1 MQPYELSLAE
11 AADAIGS
18 GQLSPVELTES
29 VLARIEATEPLVNA
43 YATVTADSA
52 REQAAAAEREIAAGR
67 RRGPLHGIPMAL
79 KDLIDTAGVVTASG
93 SAVRAGRIPD
103 RDAAVAARLKRAG
116 AVLLGKAHTHEFAYG
131 LTTPQ
136 TRNPWAPD
144 RVPGGSSG
152 GSAAAVAA
160 GSATFALG
168 TDTGGS
174 IRVPAALTG
183 AVGLKPTYGLV
194 PREGVAALSWSL
206 DHVGP
211 ITRTVRD
218 AGLVLEAIAERGAD
232 SPGPEY
238 GHGDREGRYGD
249 GAGGHGDGGGGYGIS
264 VGGGLDGV
272 RVGVPS
278 DYFFDRVDPQVEAAV
293 RTALD
298 RMADLGARLVDVQ
311 IPLHRYIQAAQWG
324 LMVPEATAYHAAQ
337 LGQAPELYGDDVR
350 VLLEAGALLPAVD
363 HIRAQRARTLMRREW
378 HGLLEQVDLIAAPT
392 APATAAQVGQ
402 EAFGWPDGTAEA
414 VADAYVR
421 FCAPANITGLPA
433 LSLPVGFDRQGLPIG
448 MQLIGRPYG
457 EAALLGAAAAYEQEF
472 GPAPR
477 ATVDAQA
484 VDAQAVGAQVADAQ
498 VVDVRLAAKSS

>member
-11 AADAIGS
+11 AADAIGA
-18 GQLSPVELTES
+18 GHLSPVELTES

-43 YATVTADSA
+43 YAAVTADSA
-52 REQAAAAEREIAAGR
+52 REQAAAAEREITAGR

-79 KDLIDTAGVVTASG
+79 KDLIDTEGVVTASG

-103 RDAAVAARLKRAG
+103 RDATVAARLKAAG

-232 SPGPEY
+232 SAGSGSE
-238 GHGDREGRYGD
+238 YGD
-249 GAGGHGDGGGGYGIS
+249 GDRAAR
-264 VGGGLDGV
+264 GGGLDGV

-278 DYFFDRVDPQVEAAV
+278 EYFFDRVDPQVEAAV

-298 RMADLGARLVDVQ
+298 RMADLGARLVDVR
-311 IPLHRYIQAAQWG
+311 IPLHRYVQAVQWG

-337 LGQAPELYGDDVR
+337 LGHAPELYGDDVR

-378 HGLLEQVDLIAAPT
+378 GEVLEQVDLIAAPT
-392 APATAAQVGQ
+392 VPATAARAGQ

-421 FCAPANITGLPA
+421 LCAPANITGLPA
-433 LSLPVGFDRQGLPIG
+433 LSLPVGLDLQGLPIG

-457 EAALLGAAAAYEQEF
+457 EAALLGAAGAYEQEY
-472 GPAPR
+472 GSAPR
-477 ATVDAQA
+477 AVVDAPL
-484 VDAQAVGAQVADAQ
+484 VA
-498 VVDVRLAAKSS
+498 KK

>member
-1 MQPYELSLAE
+1 MQPYELSLTEVAG
-11 AADAIGS
+11 AIGDRR
-18 GQLSPVELTES
+18 LSPVELTDS
-29 VLARIEATEPLVNA
+29 LLARIEETEPLVSA
-43 YATVTADSA
+43 YATVTAEPA

-67 RRGPLHGIPMAL
+67 YRGPLHGIPMAL

-93 SAVRAGRIPD
+93 SAVRAGRVPE
-103 RDAAVAARLKRAG
+103 RDATVTARLKQAG
-116 AVLLGKAHTHEFAYG
+116 AVLLGKSHTHEFAYG

-183 AVGLKPTYGLV
+183 AVGLKPTYGTV
-194 PREGVAALSWSL
+194 PRDGVAALSWSL

-218 AGLVLEAIAERGAD
+218 AGLVLAAIAD
-232 SPGPEY
+232 PGPDGQGRGGNGGN
-238 GHGDREGRYGD
+238 GHSEQR
-249 GAGGHGDGGGGYGIS
+249 AHGEPD
-264 VGGGLDGV
+264 LRGV
-272 RVGVPS
+272 RVGVPV
-278 DYFFDRVDPQVEAAV
+278 DYFFDHVDPQVEAAV

-298 RMADLGARLVDVQ
+298 RMAGLGATLVDVAV
-311 IPLHRYIQAAQWG
+311 PLHRYIQAAHWG
-324 LMVPEATAYHAAQ
+324 LMVPEATAYHATE
-337 LGQAPELYGDDVR
+337 LGGAPELYGDDVR

-363 HIRAQRARTLMRREW
+363 HLRAQQARTLMRREW
-378 HGLLEQVDLIAAPT
+378 EGLLRQVDLIAAPSV
-392 APATAAQVGQ
+392 PATAASAGQ
-402 EAFGWPDGTAEA
+402 QAFTWPDGTVEG

-421 FCAPANITGLPA
+421 FSSPANVTGLPA
-433 LSLPVGFDRQGLPIG
+433 LSLPVGADSAGLPIG

-457 EAALLGAAAAYEQEF
+457 EAALLDAADAYERAF
-472 GPAPR
+472 GPAPL
-477 ATVDAQA
+477 ADV
-484 VDAQAVGAQVADAQ
+484 VGHALVGGPSGPA
-498 VVDVRLAAKSS
+498 